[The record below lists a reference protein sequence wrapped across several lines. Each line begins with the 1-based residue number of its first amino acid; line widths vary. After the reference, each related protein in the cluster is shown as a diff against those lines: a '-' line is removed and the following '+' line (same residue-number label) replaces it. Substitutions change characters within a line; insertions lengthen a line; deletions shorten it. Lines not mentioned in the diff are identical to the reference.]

1 MTRFA
6 EMFNPDND
14 VELAANSVAS
24 ILQDFA
30 KVSGK
35 LLVWQRLWDSEC
47 VAADIG
53 SDRSSFSS
61 GPILSK
67 IHLFSCHQPVC
78 VITALAIEL
87 PFFFSVAQLG

>member
-47 VAADIG
+47 VAADN
-53 SDRSSFSS
+53 
-61 GPILSK
+61 
-67 IHLFSCHQPVC
+67 
-78 VITALAIEL
+78 E
-87 PFFFSVAQLG
+87 